1 LPASNAQLAKVE
13 RLIEPS
19 AQAMGYRLVQLRMMG
34 GDARPTLQIMAER
47 LDDRDMVVDD
57 CAELSRAVSALLDVE
72 DPIRGAYVLEVSSPG
87 IDRPL
92 TRLEDYERWA
102 GFEARI
108 ELRRLVD
115 NRRRYNGR
123 LAGAENDNVLIRIES
138 RDGETTVAVPFVEI
152 ERAKLLLTDELI
164 EATLKKRAE

>member
-123 LAGAENDNVLIRIES
+123 VAGTENDNVLIRIES